1 MPTLVASPPLGLAES
16 EVKIAATIRDE
27 SSSILDRWHPLSQQR
42 LTGDK
47 TMTSEQAERFEA
59 SLRATHGRIDRRLN
73 RVHEQ
78 LDKEETYSLSDTLF
92 GKLLGQRDELAN
104 ASDDLAL
111 LRSEFELFKQ
121 GVL

>member
-1 MPTLVASPPLGLAES
+1 MWRHVYNGGIEANITRQHKG
-16 EVKIAATIRDE
+16 
-27 SSSILDRWHPLSQQR
+27 
-42 LTGDK
+42 K

-59 SLRATHGRIDRRLN
+59 SLRATHARIDRRLN
-73 RVHEQ
+73 TVHEK
-78 LDKEETYSLSDTLF
+78 LDKEEAYSLPDTVF

-104 ASDDLAL
+104 ASNDLEL

>member
-1 MPTLVASPPLGLAES
+1 
-16 EVKIAATIRDE
+16 
-27 SSSILDRWHPLSQQR
+27 
-42 LTGDK
+42 
-47 TMTSEQAERFEA
+47 MTSEQAERFEA
-59 SLRATHGRIDRRLN
+59 SLRAAHARIDRRLN

-78 LDKEETYSLSDTLF
+78 LDKEETYSLPDTVF

-104 ASDDLAL
+104 ASNDLEL